1 MLFLPPTISLIP
13 APSPSPVWL
22 YSAPT
27 ELLPPLELD
36 AHNKIELHG
45 DDHCDVS
52 TAPDNVA
59 KEDCNSESTT
69 TRRSGRCAGRSAKRV
84 RTSTLPGA
92 RASSKTSKR
101 VAAIRAAKVKRS
113 ENDQFVCTKNCKTC
127 DGLEREGW
135 NRTSFSRYADLLRHE
150 RTAGQEEVPQCEF
163 CEKEVSRVDAL
174 TRHYKTC
181 KKLPPGWVLPCK

>member
-1 MLFLPPTISLIP
+1 MLLLPPTSPLML

-22 YSAPT
+22 YSAPV
-27 ELLPPLELD
+27 ELLPPSELEV
-36 AHNKIELHG
+36 HNKIEWHG
-45 DDHCDVS
+45 DDQYDVS
-52 TAPDNVA
+52 AASDKVA
-59 KEDCNSESTT
+59 KEDSNSESATA
-69 TRRSGRCAGRSAKRV
+69 RRSGRRTGRSAKRL

-92 RASSKTSKR
+92 RASSKISKR
-101 VAAIRAAKVKRS
+101 VAAIRAAKVKCS
-113 ENDQFVCTKNCKTC
+113 ANDKYVCTKDCKTC

-135 NRTSFSRYADLLRHE
+135 ERTSFSRYADLLRHE